1 MANLL
6 VPAVGVP
13 DMFAWPEGA
22 YAVVEAHGDLDVYTA
37 GSLRSALTELDA
49 AGRYL
54 LAVDMAE
61 VTFMDSSGLGVLIGG
76 VKRARAGGGALVL
89 ASTRDTILRTLRI
102 TGVLRVMPVF
112 DTVSAALSHLG
123 SLELGVR

>member
-6 VPAVGVP
+6 VPAAGVP

-22 YAVVEAHGDLDVYTA
+22 YAVVEARGELDVYTA

-49 AGRYL
+49 AGRNL

-76 VKRARAGGGALVL
+76 VKRARACGGALVL
-89 ASTRDTILRTLRI
+89 AATPDSIRRTLRI

-112 DTVSAALSHLG
+112 DTVPTALCHLG
-123 SLELGVR
+123 SLELGVN

>member
-6 VPAVGVP
+6 VPAVGAP
-13 DMFAWPEGA
+13 ETFAWPEGA
-22 YAVVEAHGDLDVYTA
+22 YAVVEAHGELDVYTA
-37 GSLRSALTELDA
+37 GSLRSVLTELGA

-76 VKRARAGGGALVL
+76 VKRARADGGALVL
-89 ASTRDTILRTLRI
+89 ASTTDSILRTLRI

-112 DTVSAALSHLG
+112 DTVPSALAHLG